1 MSRNIRL
8 RAHFLK
14 LVYALF
20 LSFFAYCLYQRVNYE
35 KKLDLW
41 WEFTVAMRKEKNKE
55 TKNLVSKLSYYLLF
69 SNHLK
74 VRRNWSSFRE

>member
-20 LSFFAYCLYQRVNYE
+20 LSSFACCLYQHVNYE
-35 KKLDLW
+35 EKLDLRG
-41 WEFTVAMRKEKNKE
+41 EFTVAMGKEKNKE